1 MTAKD
6 KLHIYDL
13 LLTNYSVGDRVTLS
27 AVGNFLRSH
36 DITPISMGYEKLLN
50 FFEDLSEICTLDSV
64 QPRPGVPLVWYV
76 TLLPRPEFE
85 EAEDADTEVSAVAFQ
100 AETDNLP
107 PHMGADQVFFPI
119 NLQNILS
126 DNLSGRQ
133 GTRATPE
140 LLAQV
145 NQDYLTA
152 RAENKIYHDT
162 ARDNYMFPLSTP
174 AANGTRLVMSIGLS
188 TTQGRCPWIVRF
200 IGPDFDNRFFAPAR
214 STKPGD
220 ALRNF
225 AYLGNLSAFLHSLAE
240 HVQEEPWNFSGDADD
255 YTILVQYINY
265 TFYRLQMQEKVC
277 IAEDGSFAAFNTGL
291 QSRRLGED
299 VFAYFVPNAEGE
311 SSPWKFSCFCSSDS
325 NDPGERYAYK
335 NMFGAFKEPE
345 PATYFSKIT
354 DLLFDPLCEVRLSS
368 DHIFKDNC
376 DRLPMDFLRREC
388 AWNPQAAALLD
399 EIENAPDARRRKE
412 LFGEL
417 GEAIEN
423 DPDLFSSMHE
433 RLSGALARTIKRVR
447 RNYKLAV
454 PCFFPTRNV
463 MSMMLPI
470 SFTATGDPSLVLVCE
485 RTMRGDYLGQTILT
499 LPMAYIDAR
508 LLCRPG
514 SEWLNTANIV
524 STEVPNIGEE

>member
-1 MTAKD
+1 MTATD

-13 LLTNYSVGDRVTLS
+13 LMTNYSVGDRVALS
-27 AVGNFLRSH
+27 AVGNFLRAH
-36 DITPISMGYEKLLN
+36 DITPLGMGYEKLLH
-50 FFEDLSEICTLDSV
+50 FFEDLSELCTLDSV

-76 TLLPRPEFE
+76 TMLPRPEFE
-85 EAEDADTEVSAVAFQ
+85 EEPADTQLPAAKPAV
-100 AETDNLP
+100 ETVQLP
-107 PHMGADQVFFPI
+107 PHLGPDMVFFPI

-126 DNLSGRQ
+126 GHISGQQ
-133 GTRATPE
+133 GSRATTE
-140 LLAQV
+140 LLTQV
-145 NQDYLTA
+145 NRDYLTS

-162 ARDNYMFPLSTP
+162 ERDTYMFPLSTP
-174 AANGTRLVMSIGLS
+174 AANGTQLVICIGVS
-188 TTQGRCPWIVRF
+188 VMPGRCPWIVRF
-200 IGPDFDNRFFAPAR
+200 VGPDFDNHFSAPTR

-225 AYLGNLSAFLHSLAE
+225 AYLGNLAVFLRALAE
-240 HVQEEPWNFSGDADD
+240 HVQEEPWNFNGDADD
-255 YTILVQYINY
+255 YTILIQYINY
-265 TFYRLQMQEKVC
+265 TFYRLQMQDKVC

-311 SSPWKFSCFCSSDS
+311 SSPWKFSRFCSADS
-325 NDPGERYAYK
+325 NDPGERFAYK
-335 NMFGAFKEPE
+335 NMFGTFKEPE

-388 AWNPQAAALLD
+388 AWQAQAAALLD
-399 EIENAPDARRRKE
+399 EIENAPDARRRRE
-412 LFGEL
+412 LFVEL
-417 GEAIEN
+417 GEIIEN

-433 RLSGALARTIKRVR
+433 RLSGALSRTIKRVR

-470 SFTATGDPSLVLVCE
+470 SFTATGAPSLVLVCE

-514 SEWLNTANIV
+514 SEWLNTSNIV
-524 STEVPNIGEE
+524 SADVPDIGEE